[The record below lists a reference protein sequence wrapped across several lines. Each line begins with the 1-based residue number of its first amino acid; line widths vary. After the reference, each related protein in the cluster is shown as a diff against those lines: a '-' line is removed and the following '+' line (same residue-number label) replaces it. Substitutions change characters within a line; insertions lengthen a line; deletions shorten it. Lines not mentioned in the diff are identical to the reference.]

1 MLITQKNILRGL
13 SKEQFKTL
21 KLLCHYSKNV
31 YNQGLY
37 NVIRYFDAMDEY
49 FTYDDNAS
57 NLKDKDNYKM
67 LMAQTSQQILRIVD
81 NGFRSFFHVIKKR
94 REGLYNRRVSVPQFL
109 PKDGEFL
116 LIFTKQNSR
125 IKDGY
130 ICFNL
135 SKEFRNRHSPSFK
148 TFSIRCPPFVTSTNI
163 HEVRIL
169 PRYNHFEIEYIYE
182 SNDVKVD
189 VDESKVLG
197 IDIGL
202 DNLATCA
209 NMQTGRSFIVDGRG
223 LKSYN
228 HRYNKRVAEYQSKI
242 NKEGIV
248 KRTRWLKTLDKKRY
262 WFVNNYMNQSVNKIV
277 KYCIENKIGT
287 IVVGENK
294 EWKKE
299 IHMGKRNNQNFV
311 QIPHG
316 ILRFKLKSKC
326 ERIGIVYIS
335 QEESHTSKCSFLDNE
350 SIEHHDKYLGKR
362 PKRGYFV
369 TSKGT
374 VLNADTNAAANIARK
389 SKEWIMNNDR
399 LCTGLT
405 LNPRRVRVIPVPSRT
420 SNDKVLASS
429 S

>member
-1 MLITQKNILRGL
+1 VVNYL
-13 SKEQFKTL
+13 
-21 KLLCHYSKNV
+21 
-31 YNQGLY
+31 
-37 NVIRYFDAMDEY
+37 DAMGEY
-49 FTYDDNAS
+49 FSYVDNAS

-67 LMAQTSQQILRIVD
+67 LLAQTSQQILKVVD
-81 NGFRSFFHVIKKR
+81 RSFRSFFHVIKEKR
-94 REGLYNRRVSVPQFL
+94 KGNYNRSVSRPRFL
-109 PKDGEFL
+109 PKEGEFI
-116 LIFTKQNSR
+116 LIFTKQNSKLVEGR
-125 IKDGY
+125 FS
-130 ICFNL
+130 FNL

-148 TFSIRCPPFVTSTNI
+148 TFSIRCPPFVTSTNL

-169 PRYNHFEIEYIYE
+169 PRYNRFEIEYVYE
-182 SNDVKVD
+182 PSNVKVD

-228 HRYNKRVAEYQSKI
+228 HRYNKRVVEYQSKV

-262 WFVNNYMNQSVNKIV
+262 WFVNDYMNQSVNKIV
-277 KYCIENKIGT
+277 KHCIENRIGT

-294 EWKKE
+294 EWKQE
-299 IHMGKRNNQNFV
+299 IHLGKRNNQNFV

-316 ILRFKLKSKC
+316 IFRYKLRSKC
-326 ERIGIVYIS
+326 ERIGIAYIS

-369 TSKGT
+369 TSRGI

-389 SKEWIMNNDR
+389 SKEWLVNNER
-399 LCTGLT
+399 LCKGLT
-405 LNPRRVRVIPVPSRT
+405 LNPRRVRIDHAPSRT